1 MAEWLNAAVLKT
13 VKDVSPSGVRIPVS
27 PQMFYTYI
35 IKSLK
40 DGTYY
45 KGSSSDLDKRL
56 LYHNSG
62 KSRYTKSHRPWVLHY
77 SESFLTKTASL
88 KRELFFKSI
97 DGYNWLKL
105 NNII

>member
-1 MAEWLNAAVLKT
+1 MQVLPGFESLTLRK
-13 VKDVSPSGVRIPVS
+13 
-27 PQMFYTYI
+27 MYYAYI

-40 DGTYY
+40 DGTFY

-62 KSRYTKSHRPWVLHY
+62 KSKYTKSKRPWKLHY
-77 SESFLTKTASL
+77 FESFTTKSEAIR
-88 KRELFFKSI
+88 RELFFKSI
-97 DGYNWLKL
+97 DGYNWLKK